1 MIDKAINAKL
11 RPSAISMFSLSIAC
25 DSVGVFIQAV
35 FIPRILFMGILVKK
49 KKLLTMLVVNNAMKV
64 KVEQSVIG
72 NHMIPRAI
80 WNK

>member
-1 MIDKAINAKL
+1 MFYIKV
-11 RPSAISMFSLSIAC
+11 FSLFHLQKFRLVELDDPDGC
-25 DSVGVFIQAV
+25 VGVFIQAV

-49 KKLLTMLVVNNAMKV
+49 KKLLTMLVVNKAMKV

>member
-1 MIDKAINAKL
+1 
-11 RPSAISMFSLSIAC
+11 
-25 DSVGVFIQAV
+25 
-35 FIPRILFMGILVKK
+35 
-49 KKLLTMLVVNNAMKV
+49 MLVVNNTMKE